1 MYHQVEDKNNERLHR
16 YLNRSFLR
24 GATCLSV
31 EVAKTVLTVLFY
43 VYNSR
48 IINGKKGKVAF
59 HTPLPLHKSSTD
71 VQLKKSMDL
80 TENAENTKTGTDYIE
95 EVRRSVMQLYNAILS
110 VRGKCVRRGFLAED
124 LLKFTSFLERPMNMA
139 SHGENLD
146 RNLAAFQLK
155 IDPVAPDGD
164 CLFASIL
171 LQLAKHHSQFPEE
184 ACRVQNYIRTI
195 VLTDSMEGNILQL
208 R

>member
-1 MYHQVEDKNNERLHR
+1 MFIIAV
-16 YLNRSFLR
+16 
-24 GATCLSV
+24 LSMV
-31 EVAKTVLTVLFY
+31 
-43 VYNSR
+43 
-48 IINGKKGKVAF
+48 KKGKVAF
-59 HTPLPLHKSSTD
+59 YTPLPLQKSSTD
-71 VQLKKSMDL
+71 DQFKKSVDL

-95 EVRRSVMQLYNAILS
+95 EIRRSVVQLYNAIFS

-124 LLKFTSFLERPMNMA
+124 LLKLTSFLERPMNIT
-139 SHGENLD
+139 SHGENLR

-171 LQLAKHHSQFPEE
+171 LQLAKHHSQFPDE
-184 ACRVQNYIRTI
+184 ACRVQNHIRTI
-195 VLTDSMEGNILQL
+195 GLTDSLEGNMLQL